1 MAMQRTLSIIKP
13 DAMQAGKAGE
23 IIAMLQSKGFA
34 IVGLRRLRLTKQ
46 QAEGFYQVHRERPFF
61 DDLVTFMSEG
71 PIIVM
76 ALEAEEA
83 ITKYREVIGATD
95 PAKAAAGTI
104 RKLFGTDVQ
113 QNAVHGSDAPA
124 TAATEIAYFF
134 AGYELIC

>member
-1 MAMQRTLSIIKP
+1 MQRTLSIIKP

-34 IVGLRRLRLTKQ
+34 IVALRRLRLTKQ
-46 QAEGFYQVHRERPFF
+46 QAEGFYQVHRERSFF
-61 DDLVTFMSEG
+61 DELSTFMSQG

-83 ITKYREVIGATD
+83 ITKYREVIGVTD
-95 PAKAAAGTI
+95 PEKAAPGTI
-104 RKLFGTDVQ
+104 RQLFGTDVQ
-113 QNAVHGSDAPA
+113 QNAVHGSDGPA